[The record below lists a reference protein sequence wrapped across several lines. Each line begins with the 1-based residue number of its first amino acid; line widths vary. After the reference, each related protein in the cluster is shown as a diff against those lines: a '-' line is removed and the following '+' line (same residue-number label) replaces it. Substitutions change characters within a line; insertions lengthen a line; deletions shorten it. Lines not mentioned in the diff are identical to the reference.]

1 MQKKKSSNKKGIKQL
16 PSFEDVSD
24 DEENISRSRNS
35 KKNQNQKNEDDY
47 EYTYTYSED
56 EADIKSTAA
65 GSTAS
70 SSNKTRKR
78 KRVRVVKIGQEEYSN
93 QNYWELKYQS
103 DKFFPFEWYLS
114 FDQLKSYIG
123 KYFEG
128 RERCLYIGC
137 GTSTLG
143 YDLHK
148 QFSIGEVI
156 NVDFSKTAID
166 KMASKYTVKK
176 HCIYEVGDANKLRF
190 KKDLFDLIID
200 KGMFDSI
207 MCSED
212 SRKSVDKMLTEMN
225 RLLGENGY
233 YIVISNAS
241 EPLRL
246 SFFQLSIYGWI
257 VETVI
262 KIKKPLLQS
271 DFYYVY
277 VMFKSSS

>member
-1 MQKKKSSNKKGIKQL
+1 MQKKKSTNKKEIKSL
-16 PSFEDVSD
+16 PAFEDVSD
-24 DEENISRSRNS
+24 DEENTRRPN
-35 KKNQNQKNEDDY
+35 KNAKQNINQKKDIDY
-47 EYTYTYSED
+47 DYTYTYSDD
-56 EADIKSTAA
+56 ESDAKSMI
-65 GSTAS
+65 S
-70 SSNKTRKR
+70 SSTKARKR
-78 KRVRVVKIGQEEYSN
+78 KRVKVVKTGKEEYSN

-114 FDQLKSYIG
+114 FDQLKGYIG
-123 KYFEG
+123 KYVEG
-128 RERCLYIGC
+128 RERCLYVGC

-148 QFSIGEVI
+148 QYAIGEVI
-156 NVDFSKTAID
+156 NVDFSKSAID
-166 KMASKYTVKK
+166 KMSSKYTIKK

-207 MCSED
+207 MCSEEC
-212 SRKSVDKMLTEMN
+212 RKSIDKVLIEMD

-246 SFFQLSIYGWI
+246 SFFQLSTYGWI
-257 VETVI
+257 VEAVV
-262 KIKKPLLQS
+262 KIKKPLLPS

-277 VMFKSSS
+277 VMYKSSS